1 MRRLQ
6 CGLRRQYGW
15 HSLCILSALCVR
27 VARVC
32 CAPAVR
38 RTPTVECEGGM
49 PAAQIRGTASHDD
62 DSNVE
67 HSYA

>member
-6 CGLRRQYGW
+6 YGLRRQYGW

-38 RTPTVECEGGM
+38 RTPTVEREGGM
-49 PAAQIRGTASHDD
+49 PAAQTSGTASK
-62 DSNVE
+62 VE
-67 HSYA
+67 DGGVGHGYA